1 MTRRWTQ
8 PQHRPDPHRTA
19 VTAAS
24 TLLDRPDWWVE
35 ARRMKRAMRRAA
47 QHDPTAGH
55 LWHETRREFRHLA
68 TRRGLAQLREA

>member
-24 TLLDRPDWWVE
+24 TLLDHPDWW
-35 ARRMKRAMRRAA
+35 A
-47 QHDPTAGH
+47 
-55 LWHETRREFRHLA
+55 ETRREFRHLA